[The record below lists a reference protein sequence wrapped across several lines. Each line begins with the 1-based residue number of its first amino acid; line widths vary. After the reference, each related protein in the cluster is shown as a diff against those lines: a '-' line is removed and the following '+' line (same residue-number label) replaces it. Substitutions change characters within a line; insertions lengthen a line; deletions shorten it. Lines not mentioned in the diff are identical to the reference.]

1 MKRRHASASDPASSS
16 AAGVGRPIEHLVVLV
31 GFLVST
37 LIMTLPVVLSAT
49 RAVAMDYQIK
59 DWYPGDGDPWHYLW
73 GFWYFKQ
80 AFQTSHPFWTELVFY
95 PLGFQIPFLTGV
107 GVILLPG
114 ALLAPFI
121 GLTLTYNVLWVL
133 SFVLAGYAM
142 YLLAQYL
149 FRDRVVAFFCG
160 QLFMFSSYRMLHG
173 REHLPLLMASC
184 LVPLFVLLLC
194 KAAAQPTMKR
204 CVGAAVVLAVSAG
217 VSWYCTIGLSIY
229 LGVFV
234 LTVVRDRPW
243 AFGWSQA
250 RALSV
255 ALLVLAVTAS
265 PFVLPMAIS
274 PVRDSILTRA
284 LAESTAYSADLVAFF
299 VPSPTN
305 PVFGKWTEAI
315 YARFTGNPYEQTVYL
330 GYVLLGLALWGMLHT
345 AREKT
350 RLSVAAAAT
359 FFMLALG
366 PFLHING
373 QERFSVDGEPLSFPL
388 PYLLLRFIPFVNG
401 MRVPSRF
408 VELVVLSLIVLAGYG
423 LSSLCARVAARR
435 WRYALVG
442 GLLVVA
448 AIELAS
454 VPFPVVSTQVPRIYR
469 EIATVREPFTVL
481 ELPLDWR
488 IIKYHYYQ
496 AIHGKR
502 LIAGHPV
509 RTREKYSVYPAGLP
523 LFPFLKEPKL
533 LLEREIPSDTRLDAE
548 RLVAFFDVRYIVI
561 HRQYLDP
568 RVFDAL
574 DRFVSGY
581 FPHGDRWTDGDV
593 VAYPIHLGE
602 SPAALWPDDY
612 MIDFGAN
619 RAYVVLS
626 GWSVNERWGDTTA
639 QWSIDR
645 ESSIYLYL
653 RAPMERI
660 LEMRVLPLTYPGSRP
675 QIVSVYVNGIL
686 QERLTLEGRW
696 RQYQMRLPAGD
707 LRAGL
712 NVISFKYSHVA
723 QPAKVLPGSSD
734 SRRLAVAFDYVALR
748 GGQ

>member
-1 MKRRHASASDPASSS
+1 LSNAIRKLPS
-16 AAGVGRPIEHLVVLV
+16 EHLVVLA

-37 LIMTLPVVLSAT
+37 LIMTLPVVLSAS
-49 RAVAMDYQIK
+49 RSIPMDSQIK

-80 AFQTSHPFWTELVFY
+80 AFRTFPPHPFWTDLVFY

-107 GVILLPG
+107 GVVLLPG
-114 ALLAPFI
+114 ALLAPLI

-142 YLLAQYL
+142 YLLAGHL
-149 FRDRVVAFFCG
+149 FHDRVVAFFCG

-204 CVGAAVVLAVSAG
+204 CAVAAFVLAVSAG

-229 LGVFV
+229 LAVFV
-234 LTVVRDRPW
+234 ATVVRDRPW
-243 AFGWSQA
+243 TFGWPQA
-250 RALSV
+250 RAV
-255 ALLVLAVTAS
+255 TVGLLVLAVTAS

-284 LAESTAYSADLVAFF
+284 LAESNAFSADLVAFF

-305 PVFGKWTEAI
+305 PVFGKWTEAV

-330 GYVLLGLALWGMLHT
+330 GYVLLGLALWGMLST

-350 RLSVAAAAT
+350 RLFVAAAAT
-359 FFMLALG
+359 FFVLALG
-366 PFLHING
+366 PFLHVNG
-373 QERFSVDGEPLSFPL
+373 QDRFSVDGEPLSFPL
-388 PYLLLRFIPFVNG
+388 PYLLLRFVPFVNG

-423 LSSLCARVAARR
+423 LSSLCARVRARR

-442 GLLVVA
+442 GLLVA
-448 AIELAS
+448 GAIELAS
-454 VPFPVVSTQVPRIYR
+454 VPYPVARTEVPRIYR

-481 ELPLDWR
+481 ELPLDWH

-496 AIHGKR
+496 AVHGKR
-502 LIAGHPV
+502 LVVGHPV
-509 RTREKYSVYPAGLP
+509 RSNEKYSIYPAGLP

-533 LLEREIPSDTRLDAE
+533 LLEREIPSDARLNAE
-548 RLVAFFDVRYIVI
+548 RLVAFFDVRYVVL

-568 RVFDAL
+568 RVFVAL
-574 DRFVSGY
+574 DRFVATY
-581 FPHGDRWTDGDV
+581 FPHGERWTDGDV
-593 VAYPIHLGE
+593 VAYPIGRGA
-602 SPAALWPDDY
+602 SPVALWPDDY
-612 MIDFGAN
+612 VIDFGAS
-619 RAYVVLS
+619 RPYALFS
-626 GWSVNERWGDTTA
+626 GWDDSERWGETTV
-639 QWSIDR
+639 QWALDG
-645 ESSIYLYL
+645 ESSMFLYL
-653 RAPMERI
+653 EAPTDRV
-660 LEMRVLPLTYPGSRP
+660 LEMRLLPLTYEGAPP
-675 QIVSVYVNGIL
+675 QVVSVYVNGTL
-686 QERLTLEGRW
+686 QGRLTLEPRW
-696 RQYQMRLPAGD
+696 GQYRVRVPARVF
-707 LRAGL
+707 RAGL
-712 NVISFKYSHVA
+712 NRVTFTYGRAVA
-723 QPAKVLPGSSD
+723 PAKVIPGSSD
-734 SRRLAVAFDYVALR
+734 SRKLAVAFDYVALR
-748 GGQ
+748 RAR

>member
-1 MKRRHASASDPASSS
+1 M
-16 AAGVGRPIEHLVVLV
+16 VLA

-37 LIMTLPVVLSAT
+37 LLMTFPVVLSLT
-49 RAVAMDYQIK
+49 RSIPMDYQIK

-80 AFQTSHPFWTELVFY
+80 AFQTFPPHPFWTDLVFY

-107 GVILLPG
+107 GVVLLPG

-133 SFVLAGYAM
+133 SFVLAGYTM
-142 YLLAQYL
+142 YLLARYL
-149 FRDRVVAFFCG
+149 FHDRVVAFFCG

-173 REHLPLLMASC
+173 REHLPMLMASC

-194 KAAAQPTMKR
+194 KAAAEPTMKR
-204 CVGAAVVLAVSAG
+204 WAVAAFVLAVSAG

-229 LGVFV
+229 LAVFV
-234 LTVVRDRPW
+234 LTVVRDRSW
-243 AFGWSQA
+243 AFGWPQA
-250 RALSV
+250 RAVTV

-265 PFVLPMAIS
+265 PFVLPTAIS

-284 LAESTAYSADLVAFF
+284 LAESNAYSADLVAFF

-305 PVFGKWTEAI
+305 PVFGKWTETI

-330 GYVLLGLALWGMLHT
+330 GYVLLGLALWGMRST
-345 AREKT
+345 ARDKT
-350 RLSVAAAAT
+350 RLFVAAAAT
-359 FFMLALG
+359 FFVLALG

-373 QERFSVDGEPLSFPL
+373 QDRFSVDGEPLSFPL

-423 LSSLCARVAARR
+423 LSSLCARVRARR

-442 GLLVVA
+442 GLLVVG

-469 EIATVREPFTVL
+469 EIAAVREPFTVL

-496 AIHGKR
+496 AVHGKR
-502 LIAGHPV
+502 LVVGHPV
-509 RTREKYSVYPAGLP
+509 RSNEKYSAYPAGLP

-533 LLEREIPSDTRLDAE
+533 LLEREIPSDIRLNAE
-548 RLVAFFDVRYIVI
+548 RLVAFFDVRYIII
-561 HRQYLDP
+561 HRRYLDP

-574 DRFVSGY
+574 DRLVADY

-593 VAYPIHLGE
+593 VAYPIGRGA

-612 MIDFGAN
+612 VIDFGAN
-619 RAYVVLS
+619 RAYALLS
-626 GWSVNERWGDTTA
+626 GWAGDERWGETTV
-639 QWSIDR
+639 QWSLDG
-645 ESSIYLYL
+645 ESSMYLYL
-653 RAPMERI
+653 GAPTDRV
-660 LEMRVLPLTYPGSRP
+660 LEMRLHPLTYEGAPS
-675 QIVSVYVNGIL
+675 QVLSVYVNGTL
-686 QERLTLEGRW
+686 QDRLTLEPRW
-696 RQYQMRLPAGD
+696 EQYQVRVPAGV

-712 NVISFKYSHVA
+712 NRVTFTYGRAVE
-723 QPAKVLPGSSD
+723 PAKVIPGSRD
-734 SRRLAVAFDYVALR
+734 SRKLSVAFDYVVLR
-748 GGQ
+748 RVR